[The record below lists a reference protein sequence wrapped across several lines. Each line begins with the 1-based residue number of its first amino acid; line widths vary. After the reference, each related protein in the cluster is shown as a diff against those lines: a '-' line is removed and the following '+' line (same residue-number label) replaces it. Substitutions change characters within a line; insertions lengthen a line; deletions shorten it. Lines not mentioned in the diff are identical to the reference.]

1 MKLNKDKVARRVN
14 LLAEEGIEFVTNANI
29 GVNVDIHD
37 IKANNDALIL
47 CVGTASH
54 LLTHSLTHS
63 YLLTYSLT
71 HLLTYSLTHS
81 PIPRFHYAARPTD

>member
-1 MKLNKDKVARRVN
+1 MKLNKDKVTRRVN

-47 CVGTASH
+47 CVGSSTRSLTH
-54 LLTHSLTHS
+54 PLTHSLT
-63 YLLTYSLT
+63 YL
-71 HLLTYSLTHS
+71 LTHS
-81 PIPRFHYAARPTD
+81 PTCYKVLLCRVIYRSKVEN

>member
-1 MKLNKDKVARRVN
+1 MKLNKDKVTRRVN

-47 CVGTASH
+47 CVGSSTH
-54 LLTHSLTHS
+54 PLTHP
-63 YLLTYSLT
+63 
-71 HLLTYSLTHS
+71 LTHS
-81 PIPRFHYAARPTD
+81 PTHPLTHSPTCYKVLLCRVIYRSKVEN